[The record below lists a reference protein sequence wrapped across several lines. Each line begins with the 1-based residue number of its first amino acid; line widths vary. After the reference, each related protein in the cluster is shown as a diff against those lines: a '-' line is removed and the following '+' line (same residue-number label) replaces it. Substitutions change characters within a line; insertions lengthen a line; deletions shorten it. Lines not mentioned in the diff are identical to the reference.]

1 MPRPSPGPAPD
12 PEPEHASECAP
23 PRFRSCAHPTFP
35 VHKDI
40 TVAASEQRIREIG
53 SDLFAR
59 MKGEKPG
66 LFDKAWWSGQIL
78 EWAMQDPVFK
88 TEMFRFV
95 DVFPVLT
102 TPDEVARHIQEYL
115 LKPGVNPPMV
125 IKMALK
131 SAGLGS
137 MATRIAAGQIAKNLE
152 GMARRFI
159 LGTTVSEAI
168 PVLHELRRA
177 HQCFTVDLLG
187 EATVSEP
194 EADEYVARYRAL
206 LEGLVADTAGWPADA
221 LLDQDDRGAIPR
233 ANVSIKVSALYSQL
247 DGLAHDHG
255 ITQAAQ
261 RLLPLFQ
268 RARALGAF
276 LNLDLEQR
284 AVKEVTYGLFQR
296 VMEDPSLGDFEHAG
310 VVVQAY
316 LRDAVDDLEALIKW
330 AKKKGRR
337 ITIRLVKGAYWDYE
351 TVRAAQEGWP
361 SPVWLDKADSDACF
375 EQCSELLL
383 ANHKYVRTAIASHN
397 LRSLSHAIA
406 TAEKAGVPQNGY
418 EIQCLYGMAEPIKA
432 ACAARGHRVRI
443 YAPVGELLPGMAYL
457 VRRLLENTSN
467 QSWLRM
473 GFVEGASQDA
483 LLAAPKPVHRSPML
497 RAVPP
502 ARSTVEALTPFCNE
516 PLRDFGVAEQ
526 RAAFTEALAT
536 VGKQLGRTVT
546 PVVDGRPV
554 NGTRT
559 LNSLDPADPR
569 IVVGTLQLAGIAD
582 ADRAI
587 EVARAYFPTLR
598 DTPVATRAQWLL
610 DLAAVMRKQRDVL
623 SAWMVREVGKPWREA
638 DADVCEAIDFCEYY
652 AREAL
657 SLFTPKAQL
666 CPPGET
672 NMLSYTPRGV
682 VAVIAPWNFPLAIL
696 TGMAVA
702 ALVTGNPTIIKP
714 AEQSFVIAGKL
725 MELAREAKIPGAA
738 LQSLPG
744 LGEEVGAHL
753 VGHRD
758 VAGVAFTGSLNVGL
772 AIWKQ
777 AGVTL
782 PGQRSLKRVVCEM
795 GGKNAIIV
803 DADADLD
810 EAVLGTLHSA
820 FGFAGQKCS
829 ACSRVIVVGEHYDAF
844 TARLSEAMHS
854 LSALVGPPTRPE
866 TRMGPVVD
874 EESWRRISAVIA
886 EAEQRGL
893 KRLTQSTAPTGG
905 YFIAPTLFG
914 DVPPTDP
921 LAQEEVFG
929 PVLAAMRA
937 ASFEQ
942 ALEWATGTPYSLTGG
957 VYSRSPAHIERARDA
972 FRVGNLYINRPIT
985 GAIVGRHPFGGFH
998 MSGGGTKAG
1007 GPDYLLSFVDPRLVS
1022 ENTMRR
1028 GFVPTEAAPSR
1039 TT

>member
-1 MPRPSPGPAPD
+1 M
-12 PEPEHASECAP
+12 
-23 PRFRSCAHPTFP
+23 
-35 VHKDI
+35 
-40 TVAASEQRIREIG
+40 AASEQRIREIG
-53 SDLFAR
+53 TDLFAR

-115 LKPGVNPPMV
+115 LKPGVHPPMV

-168 PVLHELRRA
+168 PVLHELRKAR
-177 HQCFTVDLLG
+177 QCFTVDLLG

-206 LEGLVADTAGWPADA
+206 LEGLVADTAGWPADP

-247 DGLAHDHG
+247 DGLAYDHG

-268 RARALGAF
+268 RAKALGAF

-284 AVKEVTYGLFQR
+284 AVKELTYGLFQR

-316 LRDAVDDLEALIKW
+316 LRDAVEDLEALIKW
-330 AKKKGRR
+330 AKKRGRR

-406 TAEKAGVPQNGY
+406 TAEKAGVPQSGY

-483 LLAAPKPVHRSPML
+483 LLAAPRPVHRPPLL
-497 RAVPP
+497 RAVPA
-502 ARSTVEALTPFCNE
+502 ARATVESLAPFCNE

-526 RAAFTEALAT
+526 RAAFAEALAT
-536 VGKQLGRTVT
+536 VQKQLGRVVT
-546 PVVDGRPV
+546 PLIDGKPV
-554 NGTRT
+554 TGSGRT
-559 LNSLDPADPR
+559 IQSLDPADPR
-569 IVVGTLQLAGIAD
+569 VVVGTLQLAGIGD
-582 ADRAI
+582 ADRAV
-587 EVARAYFPTLR
+587 EVARAYFPTLQN
-598 DTPVATRAQWLL
+598 TPVAERAQWLL
-610 DLAAVMRKQRDVL
+610 DLAALMRKQRDVL

-657 SLFTPKAQL
+657 TLFTPKAQIS
-666 CPPGET
+666 PPGET
-672 NMLSYTPRGV
+672 NLLSYAPRGV

-702 ALVTGNPTIIKP
+702 ALVTGNPTVIKP
-714 AEQSFVIAGKL
+714 AEQSFVIAAKL
-725 MELAREAKIPGAA
+725 MDLAREAKIPGAA
-738 LQSLPG
+738 LQCLPG

-758 VAGVAFTGSLNVGL
+758 VAGIAFTGSLNVGL

-777 AGVTL
+777 AGLTL

-829 ACSRVIVVGEHYDAF
+829 ACSRVIVVGDHYDAF
-844 TARLSEAMHS
+844 TARLTEAMHS
-854 LSALVGPPTRPE
+854 LSALVGAPVRPE

-874 EESWRRISAVIA
+874 EESWRRIQGVISAA
-886 EAEQRGL
+886 EARGL
-893 KRLTQSTAPTGG
+893 KRLTSAAAPAGG
-905 YFIAPTLFG
+905 YYIPPTLFG

-929 PVLAAMRA
+929 PVLAALRA
-937 ASFEQ
+937 QTFEQ

-957 VYSRSPAHIERARDA
+957 VYSRSPAHLEQAKQA
-972 FRVGNLYINRPIT
+972 FRVGNLYLNRPIT

-1007 GPDYLLSFVDPRLVS
+1007 GPDYLLSFVDPRVVS

-1028 GFVPTEAAPSR
+1028 GFVPTDAAPAR
-1039 TT
+1039 TP

>member
-1 MPRPSPGPAPD
+1 
-12 PEPEHASECAP
+12 
-23 PRFRSCAHPTFP
+23 
-35 VHKDI
+35 
-40 TVAASEQRIREIG
+40 VAASEQRIREIG
-53 SDLFAR
+53 NDLFAR

-95 DVFPVLT
+95 DVFPVLNS
-102 TPDEVARHIQEYL
+102 PEEIARHIQEYL
-115 LKPGVNPPMV
+115 LRPGVNPPTV

-131 SAGLGS
+131 GAGLGS

-152 GMARRFI
+152 GMAKRFI
-159 LGTTVSEAI
+159 LGTDAASAVPA
-168 PVLHELRRA
+168 LRDLRQQRQA
-177 HQCFTVDLLG
+177 FTVDLLG
-187 EATVSEP
+187 EATVSEH
-194 EADEYVARYRAL
+194 EAEGYVGRYRDL
-206 LEGLVADTAGWPADA
+206 LEGLAAEVAGWKPDV
-221 LLDQDDRGAIPR
+221 LLEQDDRGALPR
-233 ANVSIKVSALYSQL
+233 VNVSIKCSALYSQL
-247 DGLAHDHG
+247 DPLAFDHSVA
-255 ITQAAQ
+255 QAAG

-276 LNLDLEQR
+276 LNLDMEQR
-284 AVKEVTYGLFQR
+284 SVKEVTYALFQR
-296 VMEDPSLGDFEHAG
+296 VLEDPSLGDFEHAG

-316 LRDAVDDLEALIKW
+316 LRDAVEDVESLVKW
-330 AKKKGRR
+330 AKKKNKRV
-337 ITIRLVKGAYWDYE
+337 TIRLVKGAYWDYE
-351 TVRAAQEGWP
+351 TVKAAQEGWP

-375 EQCSELLL
+375 EQCSEILL

-432 ACAARGHRVRI
+432 ACVQRGHRVRI

-473 GFVEGASQDA
+473 GFVEGASQEA
-483 LLAAPKPVHRSPML
+483 LLAAPKAVNRSPML
-497 RAVPP
+497 RAVP
-502 ARSTVEALTPFCNE
+502 AADADVDHLQPFCNE
-516 PLRDFGVAEQ
+516 PLRDFGEARQ
-526 RAAFTEALAT
+526 REAFGEAL
-536 VGKQLGRTVT
+536 VGVQKQLGRTVT
-546 PVVDGRPV
+546 PVIEGKAAAP
-554 NGTRT
+554 NAART
-559 LNSLDPADPR
+559 LQSLDPADPR
-569 IVVGTLQLAGIAD
+569 VVVGTAQLAGIAE
-582 ADRAI
+582 ADRA
-587 EVARAYFPTLR
+587 VAVAHAFFPTWR
-598 DTPVATRAQWLL
+598 DTPVRDRAAHLL
-610 DLAAVMRKQRDVL
+610 KLAAVMRKQRDNL

-657 SLFTPKAQL
+657 SLFAPKVQL
-666 CPPGET
+666 SPAGES
-672 NMLSYTPRGV
+672 NVLSYEPRGV

-696 TGMAVA
+696 TGMAAA
-702 ALVTGNPTIIKP
+702 ALVTGNPVVLKP
-714 AEQSFVIAGKL
+714 AEQSFVIAARL
-725 MELAREAKIPGAA
+725 MELCREAKLPAGA
-738 LQSLPG
+738 LQFLPG
-744 LGEEVGAHL
+744 LGEDVGAHL
-753 VGHRD
+753 VAHRD
-758 VAGVAFTGSLNVGL
+758 VAGVAFTGSMAVGL

-795 GGKNAIIV
+795 GGKNALIV

-829 ACSRVIVVGEHYDAF
+829 ACSRVIVLADHYDAF
-844 TARLSEAMHS
+844 VTRLAEAIGS
-854 LSALVGPPTRPE
+854 LSTLVGNPAQPS
-866 TRMGPVVD
+866 TRMGPVID
-874 EESWRRISAVIA
+874 EEAWRRIQGTITA
-886 EAEQRGL
+886 AEQRGL
-893 KRLTQSTAPTGG
+893 KRLTGANAPSGG
-905 YFIAPTLFG
+905 YYIPPTLFG

-921 LAQEEVFG
+921 LAQDEVFG

-937 ASFEQ
+937 TSFAQ
-942 ALEWATGTPYSLTGG
+942 ALEWAQGTPYSLTGG
-957 VYSRSPAHIERARDA
+957 LYSRSPAHIEEARRV

-1007 GPDYLLSFVDPRLVS
+1007 GPDYLLSFVDPRVVS

-1028 GFVPTEAAPSR
+1028 GFVPTEPGQTSR
-1039 TT
+1039 IG